1 VKPTR
6 RIVTFNH
13 VSADGYFSR
22 PDGSLSWV
30 VQDAELDRSV
40 ATTIEQSKRDEG
52 NDTLLFGRRTYE
64 QFEAFWPHALGDSPT
79 SPDPHHA
86 GRSSPEMR
94 AMAVMLNEATK
105 LVFSRS
111 RQKVTWKNSRLL
123 HEIDPR
129 EIEALKAQP
138 GKDIMI
144 FGSGSVVSQLTQDGL
159 IDEYQFIV
167 GPLVLGSGRQLI
179 TGVPQSLKLDLL
191 EARAYPSG
199 NVKLR
204 YARSS

>member
-1 VKPTR
+1 MKPTR

-86 GRSSPEMR
+86 GRSSHEMR

-111 RQKVTWKNSRLL
+111 RQKVTWQNSRLL

-144 FGSGSVVSQLTQDGL
+144 FGSGSVVSQLTQHGL

>member
-86 GRSSPEMR
+86 GRSSPEVR

>member
-1 VKPTR
+1 MKPTR

-22 PDGSLSWV
+22 PDGSLNWV
-30 VQDAELDRSV
+30 VQDPELDRSV

-52 NDTLLFGRRTYE
+52 NDTVLFGRRTYE

-105 LVFSRS
+105 LVFSRT

-129 EIEALKAQP
+129 EMEALKGQP

-144 FGSGSVVSQLTQDGL
+144 FGSGSVVSQLTQHGL

-191 EARAYPSG
+191 EAKAYASG

>member
-13 VSADGYFSR
+13 VSVDGYFSR

-86 GRSSPEMR
+86 GRSSPEVR

>member
-1 VKPTR
+1 MKPTR

-105 LVFSRS
+105 LVFSRT
-111 RQKVTWKNSRLL
+111 RQEVTWKNSRLL

-144 FGSGSVVSQLTQDGL
+144 FGSGSVVSQLTQHEL

-191 EARAYPSG
+191 EAKEYASG

-204 YARSS
+204 YVRSS

>member
-1 VKPTR
+1 MKPTR

-144 FGSGSVVSQLTQDGL
+144 FGSGSVVSQLTQRGL
-159 IDEYQFIV
+159 IDEYQFVV